1 MSEAMQHE
9 VIELADMRTVGVP
22 HRGPYMQ
29 IRSAFEKL
37 GEAAGRAGLFGR
49 PGVVMLG
56 VYYDDPRT
64 TPADELRSSAALQ
77 LPDDVPTPDGLTE
90 ARIAGG
96 RFLKVVHKGSYEAL
110 PETWEAAYGI
120 LSQER
125 LQMRDAPSFEIYR
138 TSPGEVAEADLLTE
152 ILIPIE

>member
-1 MSEAMQHE
+1 
-9 VIELADMRTVGVP
+9 
-22 HRGPYMQ
+22 
-29 IRSAFEKL
+29 
-37 GEAAGRAGLFGR
+37 
-49 PGVVMLG
+49 MLG

-120 LSQER
+120 LSQEIGR
-125 LQMRDAPSFEIYR
+125 ASCRERVEIDELDVALLKLKKQKCRDEM
-138 TSPGEVAEADLLTE
+138 TD
-152 ILIPIE
+152 